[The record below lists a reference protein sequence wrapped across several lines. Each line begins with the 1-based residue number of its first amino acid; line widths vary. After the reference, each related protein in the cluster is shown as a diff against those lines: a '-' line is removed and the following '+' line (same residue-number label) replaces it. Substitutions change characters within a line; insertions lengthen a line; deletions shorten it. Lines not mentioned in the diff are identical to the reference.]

1 MAQIKSLCGESLNG
15 CMARAAPDPGAAA
28 RSIPD
33 TLDNRD
39 GRPAAPGG
47 NTEGLIMIKRALGR
61 SGLQIPP

>member
-1 MAQIKSLCGESLNG
+1 
-15 CMARAAPDPGAAA
+15 MARAAPDPGAAA

-61 SGLQIPP
+61 SGLQILP